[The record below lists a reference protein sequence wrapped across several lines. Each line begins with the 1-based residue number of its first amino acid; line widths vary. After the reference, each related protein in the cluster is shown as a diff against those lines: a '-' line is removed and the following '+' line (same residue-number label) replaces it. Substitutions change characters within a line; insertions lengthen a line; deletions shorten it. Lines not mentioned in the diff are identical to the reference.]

1 MVKILLLIKLKSEK
15 IYRIFITL
23 SLRNMAFRCYHKKVY
38 IERSQSEVSSVV
50 AYVLESGFVLLYT
63 EHR

>member
-1 MVKILLLIKLKSEK
+1 LIKLKSEK

-23 SLRNMAFRCYHKKVY
+23 RFRNMAFRCCQKTVY

-50 AYVLESGFVLLYT
+50 AYVRESGLVLLYA
-63 EHR
+63 EHTRR